1 MLIQKNTDLTYYV
14 SVPFNYWWRK
24 ADPHLAQSII
34 RVVKGF
40 KTRVRNYK
48 AEIGKIKDT
57 IKMGIGDATFKFADD
72 LAYLEAK
79 KQLLDIHIS
88 DSTDE
93 IAEQLKEFDQQWQKD
108 HPDYT
113 IDEEQQD
120 KQEAIKYH
128 SNPNDY
134 DDSLFDD
141 DAPIAT
147 KQEVVKKS
155 VETPKPET
163 KVEKTKTSEK
173 LATVV
178 EPKKQVKEDNV
189 SAQELT
195 KTITG
200 LKAKVNKYEQE
211 IRKLKNVINTGVG
224 YIANKY
230 NDSAYL
236 ESKKAVLD
244 NCLNKSSDEII
255 ATLKEF
261 DQEWK
266 QVHTAKVEAKVKE
279 SNKSKKLAKLAK
291 PKKQAKD
298 ENVQVLNLFDF
309 SPKDANKKS
318 KKVNK
323 EKVENKEEVSQ
334 LSLF

>member
-1 MLIQKNTDLTYYV
+1 MLIQKNTDLTYSV
-14 SVPFNYWWRK
+14 FVPFTYWCQK

-34 RVVKGF
+34 RVIKGF

-224 YIANKY
+224 YIANKS

-236 ESKKAVLD
+236 
-244 NCLNKSSDEII
+244 
-255 ATLKEF
+255 
-261 DQEWK
+261 
-266 QVHTAKVEAKVKE
+266 
-279 SNKSKKLAKLAK
+279 
-291 PKKQAKD
+291 
-298 ENVQVLNLFDF
+298 
-309 SPKDANKKS
+309 
-318 KKVNK
+318 
-323 EKVENKEEVSQ
+323 
-334 LSLF
+334 